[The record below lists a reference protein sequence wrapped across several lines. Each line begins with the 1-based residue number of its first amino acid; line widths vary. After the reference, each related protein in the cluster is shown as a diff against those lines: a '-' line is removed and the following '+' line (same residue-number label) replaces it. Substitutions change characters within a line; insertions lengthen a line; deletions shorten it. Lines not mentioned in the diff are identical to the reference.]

1 MRTPTAVRCVTV
13 ALVFCSL
20 GVAGA
25 RGSRAEEAPNRRWSL
40 PDAKDVQLIGR
51 LGAAYDQC
59 VQRLGQDPYR
69 SLVYLRSDLTFEMK
83 RSFTNYSGDISG
95 RFLEIA
101 SLTSPPGKLAPET
114 LPGLLR
120 DIAGYQKADGHFGR
134 DVDWN
139 RPLEPESSDAV
150 LLPIFWGN
158 SRLLVGLLEAHRA
171 SGREDLL
178 GCARRIGD
186 FYVATADRFLDP
198 KREKEYRA
206 TGSYAAGY
214 VTDYFPAIEGLV
226 RLYKVTKTDRY
237 LHQAE
242 RMAAFFQRFDQLPI
256 DHSHGNLT
264 THHGL
269 VLLSEVT
276 GNGAYLQRVLDHWRQ
291 AWDGGYVWPTGG
303 VGEKFRV
310 AYSTDE
316 GCSEADWLRLNLDL
330 WRVTGE
336 ARFLEAADRLL
347 CNHYEMNRTAN
358 GGFGHHQFVC
368 DDEGPLLMKPE
379 FTEAVWCCTFHG
391 LLGLHTLKSYLVV
404 GSGSGLFINFPLFDV
419 AASVRA
425 GRGLWKVTVQRDK
438 AEPQAITCRVRL
450 DGKQATAP
458 GAPVFLRK
466 PDWADQVLVADRA
479 GRVLGAPLENGYL
492 RLPVSPGPAGE
503 VAVTFTFVPRV
514 EDRRLHRVALD
525 PQAVT
530 HQRGVVLRNGP
541 WVLLAAAASPRP
553 VIVVSSRDGSL
564 VLPAA
569 GPDGFSVA
577 TVPRIEAADE
587 SLREALRVGKRLTLA
602 PWQQHSRDQ
611 NAAFVFDMIV
621 LPESK

>member
-1 MRTPTAVRCVTV
+1 VPSPLTPTLSRK
-13 ALVFCSL
+13 
-20 GVAGA
+20 G
-25 RGSRAEEAPNRRWSL
+25 RGSRKSLRSKGVTAISTVLGLGVKKALFGDDPFSLPEMERFASLCDGRRDSRCPRMGQWAWWRKRPVDARGLQSDENPNRCPVCDRCPRLLFLGGGWSAGL
-40 PDAKDVQLIGR
+40 ARGGVPEPALESADARDVELSGR
-51 LGAAYDQC
+51 LGATYDQC

-69 SLVYLRSDLTFEMK
+69 SLVYLRSDLSFEMK

-101 SLTSPPGKLAPET
+101 SLTSPPGRMAPET

-120 DIAGYQKADGHFGR
+120 DIASYQKADGHFGR

-139 RPLEPESSDAV
+139 TPLEPESPDAV
-150 LLPIFWGN
+150 ILPIFWGN
-158 SRLLVGLLEAHRA
+158 ARLLVGLLEAHRA

-186 FYVATADRFLDP
+186 FYVATVDRFLDP
-198 KREKEYRA
+198 KREQEYRD
-206 TGSYAAGY
+206 TGTYAAGY

-226 RLYKVTKTDRY
+226 RLYQATKTERY

-242 RMAAFFQRFDQLPI
+242 RMAAFFQRFDHLPI
-256 DHSHGNLT
+256 DHSHGNLI

-269 VLLSEVT
+269 VLLYEVT
-276 GNGAYLQRVLDHWRQ
+276 GKGAYLQRVRDHWRQ

-303 VGEKFRV
+303 VGERFRV
-310 AYSTDE
+310 ASSTDE

-391 LLGLHTLKSYLVV
+391 LLGLHTLRSYLVV
-404 GSGSGLFINFPLFDV
+404 GSESGIFINFPIVDV

-425 GRGLWKVTVQRDK
+425 GRGVWNVTVQRDK
-438 AEPQAITCRVRL
+438 DEPRAITCRVRL
-450 DGKQATAP
+450 DGKDATAR

-466 PDWADQVLVADRA
+466 PDWADRVLVADRE
-479 GRVLGAPLENGYL
+479 GRVLGAPLGGGYL
-492 RLPVSPGPAGE
+492 RLPVSPGPA
-503 VAVTFTFVPRV
+503 P
-514 EDRRLHRVALD
+514 
-525 PQAVT
+525 
-530 HQRGVVLRNGP
+530 
-541 WVLLAAAASPRP
+541 S
-553 VIVVSSRDGSL
+553 
-564 VLPAA
+564 
-569 GPDGFSVA
+569 
-577 TVPRIEAADE
+577 
-587 SLREALRVGKRLTLA
+587 
-602 PWQQHSRDQ
+602 
-611 NAAFVFDMIV
+611 
-621 LPESK
+621 